1 MAKKVVAFEIDIK
14 GTPSTVK
21 ALKELN
27 AQVGQLAKSIQ
38 EANDPAEIA
47 KLQKEYIGLKA
58 NIKALTEEQNRQI
71 RDFKTAAES
80 GEASLAQV
88 KNRIADIKKQYA
100 NLSEAERGTE
110 LGKALLDEQ
119 VRLQAQVSR
128 VSEEVRKQARDFRT
142 SAESGEGSYKQLSNR
157 LTDLRKQFQNLSKAD
172 REGDIGKQLVADIK
186 ALDKELKALDAS
198 TGSFQRNVG
207 NYPKIVKQFVRGA
220 IPGFEAFEN
229 TLEGVGISAGRL
241 NTILSAGFGL
251 FQVASLLIRA
261 GQAFSD
267 FTKEVDAA
275 RASVASL
282 TGLTGAALDEATAR
296 SQAIAKQF
304 GSDIKD
310 VTDAANTLSKEL
322 GISYTEA
329 LDQIEKGFVAGLD
342 ANGDFLEGIKYNAK
356 ALQQLGESTDE
367 FSQRQRRALESQ
379 KELSRAQVEL
389 AKRFA
394 DSGNQFEVVGNLIQA
409 ALIQTFLD
417 FLDLIQPLINIGK
430 QLFDSFRRIGESLGF
445 LDKEGEKAQSS
456 LSGVNKIMEFQIA
469 ILTAVVG
476 VFAALVSGIAD
487 FIQQTPILRT
497 AANGIGKVFNTV
509 IDAITNIPSA
519 LVGAFAAI
527 KQFFANLFDTGANEE
542 AIRGQFA
549 NLRAQGLSD
558 EEIQNEIA
566 RQAQAGRSIAD
577 AFGQA
582 YRASVALNN
591 KKAEVVVEEG
601 AKRAQVVTKEA
612 AQKQAEALKKLAE
625 ERVKFQEDLRQ
636 REERNITLI
645 LELQR
650 RLTDAT
656 IAAIEDETER
666 TIAAEREAAKRRE
679 EDTKRD
685 FEARKAEAAKREEE
699 LTAIFG
705 RNSKEVQAFRE
716 QSAQELLAIEI
727 LQNKLL
733 EQEGE
738 NSQARI
744 AQIEAEAFQK
754 QVEAEKRRAEE
765 ARRVI
770 EQQQQARIT
779 TLEQGL
785 AAEAEALRLAELAIE
800 EQRARGL
807 VKAEEAAKQAVQAR
821 IDAINA
827 QIQAVSEAEARANTA
842 ALAGLEVS
850 DSEIAA
856 ILARRQELNTE
867 LAKLEEEQTAKVLE
881 ESKKQSDAR
890 RKQFEGAVQAGTQ
903 VTQLF
908 DQFLD
913 GLAARETQRIDAAL
927 QAVAKTKEQLSAELQ
942 TATGLERE
950 FLEARLQ
957 DQTRNAE
964 KLATEQEAI
973 KRREANRNKAIAAA
987 QAGINTLLGVSSAL
1001 AQPPGPPATIP
1012 AAILAGVLGAAQT
1025 AAIVAAPAFATGGRV
1040 GKGNIPKQPNG
1051 DNVLA
1056 TVKTGEVVL
1065 NQQQQQALG
1074 GAATFARIGV
1084 PGFANGG
1091 RIGAPV
1097 SVSGV
1102 DPVTEALLAV
1112 REQKVVLIP
1121 EDLYRD
1127 EDDRNRVA
1135 EIRQLL

>member
-27 AQVGQLAKSIQ
+27 AQVGELAKSIQ

-47 KLQKEYIGLKA
+47 KLQKEYVGLKA
-58 NIKALTEEQNRQI
+58 NIKALNEEQTKQI
-71 RDFKTAAES
+71 RDFKAAAEG

-88 KNRIADIKKQYA
+88 KNRIADIKKQYE
-100 NLSEAERGTE
+100 NLSEAERQTE
-110 LGKALLDEQ
+110 LGKNLLNEQ
-119 VRLQAQVSR
+119 VRLQAQVSK
-128 VSEEVRKQARDFRT
+128 VSEEVRKQARDFRASSET
-142 SAESGEGSYKQLSNR
+142 GEGSYKQLSNR

-172 REGDIGKQLVADIK
+172 REGAVGKALVADIK
-186 ALDKELKALDAS
+186 VLDKELKGLDAS
-198 TGSFQRNVG
+198 VGSFQRNVG
-207 NYPKIVKQFVRGA
+207 NYPKVVKAFIRGS
-220 IPGFEAFEN
+220 IPGFEQFQS

-261 GQAFSD
+261 GQAFSE

-282 TGLTGAALDEATAR
+282 TGLTGQALDDATAR
-296 SQAIAKQF
+296 SQAISKQF
-304 GSDIKD
+304 GKDIKD
-310 VTDAANTLSKEL
+310 VTEAALTLSKEL
-322 GISYTEA
+322 GIGYDEA

-342 ANGDFLEGIKYNAK
+342 ANGDFLEGIKDNAK
-356 ALQQLGESTDE
+356 ALQNLGEATDD
-367 FSQRQRRALESQ
+367 FSVRQRRALESQ

-445 LDKEGEKAQSS
+445 LDKEGEKAQGS

-476 VFAALVSGIAD
+476 IFAALVSGIAD

-497 AANGIGKVFNTV
+497 AADGISKVFSTV
-509 IDAITNIPSA
+509 IDVITNIPSA
-519 LVGAFAAI
+519 LAGAFAAI
-527 KQFFANLFDTGANEE
+527 KQFFANVFDTGAD
-542 AIRGQFA
+542 ADMVQGQMA
-549 NLRAQGLSD
+549 NLRAQGLS
-558 EEIQNEIA
+558 EEEVRNEIA
-566 RQAQAGRSIAD
+566 RQAQSGRSVAD
-577 AFGQA
+577 AFGEA
-582 YRASVALNN
+582 YRASVELNN
-591 KKAEVVVEEG
+591 KKTEVVVEDG
-601 AKRAQVVTKEA
+601 TKRVQVVTEEA
-612 AQKQAEALKKLAE
+612 AQKQADTLKKIAE
-625 ERVKFQEDLRQ
+625 ERVKFQEELRQ
-636 REERNITLI
+636 RELRNVGLI

-656 IAAIEDETER
+656 IAAIESETER
-666 TIAAEREAAKRRE
+666 TIEAEREASRRRE
-679 EDTKRD
+679 QDIQRD
-685 FEARKAEAAKREEE
+685 FEARKAEATKREAE

-716 QSAQELLAIEI
+716 QVAGELFNIEV
-727 LQNKLL
+727 LQNKLI
-733 EQEGE
+733 EQERQ
-738 NSQARI
+738 NSQDRI
-744 AQIEAEAFQK
+744 AQIEAQAFQN
-754 QVEAEKRRAEE
+754 QLAEEKRKAEE
-765 ARRVI
+765 VRKAI
-770 EQQQQARIT
+770 EAQQQARIGV
-779 TLEQGL
+779 LENGVK
-785 AAEAEALRLAELAIE
+785 AEVEALKFLELQIE
-800 EQRARGL
+800 EQRARGI
-807 VKAEEAAKQAVQAR
+807 VNAEEAAKQSVQAR
-821 IDAINA
+821 IDAIKS
-827 QIQAVSEAEARANTA
+827 QINLVNDAEKRANEA

-856 ILARRQELNTE
+856 ILTRRQELNTE
-867 LAKLEEEQTAKVLE
+867 LAKLEEAQTAKVIS
-881 ESKKQSDAR
+881 ESQKQADAR
-890 RKQFEGAVQAGTQ
+890 RKQFEDAGRLTLQGVQ
-903 VTQLF
+903 VF

-913 GLAARETQRIDAAL
+913 GLAARETARVDNAL
-927 QAVAKTKEQLSAELQ
+927 QSIAKTREQLGAQLQ

-957 DQTRNAE
+957 DQAANAE
-964 KLATEQEAI
+964 KLAEQQEAI
-973 KRREANRNKAIAAA
+973 KQREARRNKKLALL
-987 QAGINTLLGVSSAL
+987 QATINTALAVSSAL
-1001 AQPPGPPATIP
+1001 AVPPGPPITIP
-1012 AAILAGVLGAAQT
+1012 NAILAGALGAAQV
-1025 AAIVAAPAFATGGRV
+1025 AAIAAAPAFAKGGKV
-1040 GKGNIPKQPNG
+1040 GKGNIPRQANG

-1065 NQQQQQALG
+1065 NQGQQAALG
-1074 GAATFARIGV
+1074 GASTFARIGV
-1084 PGFANGG
+1084 PGFATGG
-1091 RIGAPV
+1091 RIGAPIV
-1097 SVSGV
+1097 AGF
-1102 DPVTEALLAV
+1102 DPLAFALQSQ

-1127 EDDRNRVA
+1127 EQDRDRVT